1 MADLMAASRAFTDV
15 RMEGALG
22 PDEVGRVPA
31 DIVARSADGART
43 FVVECRGVQT
53 IGTSRLRDALDQ
65 LKQYEDTNGA
75 RQLVLALPARLTA
88 QQKALV
94 SGQGIE
100 VWDLDSIA
108 MRFRDEIDGV
118 THPVLRPL
126 LLSVAAL
133 SQTGSDSPET
143 HLLHELRLL
152 EPGRAKWS
160 AYQKLTSRIL
170 ERLFCPP
177 LSSPILNLADEPDV
191 NRRDII
197 LPNYA
202 EQGFWMFVRERYA
215 ADFIVADAKNYSENV
230 GKAEALQVPN
240 YLKRHGAGH
249 LGLIIT
255 RNGADDACLATIREH
270 WAHSQKM
277 LVVLSDDHVES
288 MLQAKEAGCPPE
300 DVIRQW
306 IEDFRLSM

>member
-1 MADLMAASRAFTDV
+1 MADLMAASRDFTDV
-15 RMEGALG
+15 RLEGALG
-22 PDEVGRVPA
+22 SVKVGRGRA
-31 DIVARSADGART
+31 DIVARSADGTRT
-43 FVVECRGVQT
+43 FVVECKSALT
-53 IGTSRLRDALDQ
+53 IGTLRLQDALDQ
-65 LKQYEDTNGA
+65 LKQYKDTYGTS
-75 RQLVLALPARLTA
+75 QLVLALPARLTT
-88 QQKALV
+88 QQKALAF
-94 SGQGIE
+94 GLGIE
-100 VWDLDSIA
+100 VWDLDAIVI
-108 MRFRDEIDGV
+108 RFRDEIDGV

-126 LLSVAAL
+126 LLAVAAL
-133 SQTGSDSPET
+133 SQTGSESPET
-143 HLLHELRLL
+143 HLLNELRLL

-177 LSSPILNLADEPDV
+177 LSSPIPNLADEPDV

-215 ADFIVADAKNYSENV
+215 ADFIIADAKNYSENV
-230 GKAEALQVPN
+230 GKTEALQVLN

-255 RNGADDACLATIREH
+255 RNGADDACMATIREQ
-270 WAHSQKM
+270 WAQSQKM
-277 LVVLSDDHVES
+277 LVVLSDDHVER
-288 MLQAKEAGCPPE
+288 MLQAKEAGGPPE
-300 DVIRQW
+300 DIIRQW